1 MAAAKAWRVGQAVA
15 SVAPRLPAA
24 EKGSLS
30 VSEGLSFCHTPGG
43 GGRRRFART
52 ARGPCRSP
60 GSSVLRVAP
69 GTEPRRVGPVA
80 VVRGDGRPRSG
91 GASGIVPRWTGPSGG
106 RARGRRLL
114 AGGPRPGRVRS
125 RTSAASDPRRGQSS
139 PMATRASGGGG
150 VEHPIYRPQGQCPRR
165 RVRLTDRRCPLLG

>member
-114 AGGPRPGRVRS
+114 AGGPGSGVERPPRAIRAAGDRV
-125 RTSAASDPRRGQSS
+125 PWL
-139 PMATRASGGGG
+139 PSGGGG